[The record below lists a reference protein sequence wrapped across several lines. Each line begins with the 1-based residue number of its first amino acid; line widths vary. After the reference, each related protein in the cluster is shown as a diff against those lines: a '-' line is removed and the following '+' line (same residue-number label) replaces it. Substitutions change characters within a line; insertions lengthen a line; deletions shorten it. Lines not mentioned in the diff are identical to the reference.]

1 MRFGIVGEGVTDFY
15 VLESLL
21 IGFFNDKDLPVTR
34 FRPKQ
39 QEPFGYGNLMNYLSS
54 DDFKIDVESIDFT
67 IVQIDTK
74 ECADWNPSINNIG
87 DDDTQIVAFIEQV
100 RTFLIDKIGIDFYEE
115 FQDRIIFAIT
125 VHEIECW
132 LLPFHITTHAHQR
145 KMVGC
150 LGTLENIANTKG
162 ISINQK
168 NFQQGK
174 HYEDFAK
181 PMKKRKDLFQKM
193 ELNPSLKVFIQSLK
207 VKFPNGYISVDIEQ
221 Q

>member
-21 IGFFNDKDLPVTR
+21 IGFFNDKNLPVTR

-39 QEPFGYGNLMNYLSS
+39 QEPFGFGNLMNYLSS
-54 DDFKIDVESIDFT
+54 DDFKIDVESIDYT
-67 IVQIDTK
+67 LVQIDTK

-87 DDDTQIVAFIEQV
+87 DDAAQIEVFIEQV
-100 RTFLIDKIGIDFYEE
+100 KTFLIDKIGIDFYQE

-132 LLPFHITTHAHQR
+132 LLPFHITTLAHQR
-145 KMVGC
+145 KLVGC
-150 LGTLENIANTKG
+150 AGTLENIANAKG

-174 HYEDFAK
+174 HYEDFSK
-181 PMKKRKDLFQKM
+181 PLKKKKELLQKAI
-193 ELNPSLKVFIQSLK
+193 LNPSLKVFLENLQDM
-207 VKFPNGYISVDIEQ
+207 FPNDNSNNEEDPQ
-221 Q
+221 

>member
-39 QEPFGYGNLMNYLSS
+39 QEPFGFGNLMNYLTSE
-54 DDFKIDVESIDFT
+54 DFKIDVESIDFT

-87 DDDTQIVAFIEQV
+87 DDDAQIEDFIEQV
-100 RTFLIDKIGIDFYEE
+100 RTFLIDKIGIDFYQE

-132 LLPFHITTHAHQR
+132 LLPFHINTLARQR

-150 LGTLENIANTKG
+150 YGALETKAVSKG
-162 ISINQK
+162 ISLNQK

-174 HYEDFAK
+174 HYEDFSKPLKKKKELLLKAK
-181 PMKKRKDLFQKM
+181 
-193 ELNPSLKVFIQSLK
+193 LNPSLKVFIETLK
-207 VKFPNGYISVDIEQ
+207 EKFPHDISAAEGELQ
-221 Q
+221 

>member
-39 QEPFGYGNLMNYLSS
+39 QEPFGFGNLMNYLASE
-54 DDFKIDVESIDFT
+54 DFIIDLESVDFT
-67 IVQIDTK
+67 LVQIDTK

-87 DDDTQIVAFIEQV
+87 DDDTQIEVFIEQV
-100 RTFLIDKIGIDFYEE
+100 RNFLIDKIGNEFYQE

-132 LLPFHITTHAHQR
+132 LLPFHINTLAHQR
-145 KMVGC
+145 KIVGC
-150 LGTLENIANTKG
+150 IGTLENIANTKG

-174 HYEDFAK
+174 HYEDFSKPLKKKKELLLKAK
-181 PMKKRKDLFQKM
+181 
-193 ELNPSLKVFIQSLK
+193 LNPSLNAFIETLK
-207 VKFPNGYISVDIEQ
+207 VKFPNHNSVEESESQ
-221 Q
+221 

>member
-15 VLESLL
+15 VLENLL

-39 QEPFGYGNLMNYLSS
+39 QEPFGFGNLMNYLASE
-54 DDFKIDVESIDFT
+54 DFIIDLESVDFT
-67 IVQIDTK
+67 LVQIDTK

-87 DDDTQIVAFIEQV
+87 DDDTQIEVFIEQV
-100 RTFLIDKIGIDFYEE
+100 RNFLIDKIGNEFYQE

-132 LLPFHITTHAHQR
+132 LLPFHINTLAHQR
-145 KMVGC
+145 KIVGC
-150 LGTLENIANTKG
+150 IGTLENIANTKG

-174 HYEDFAK
+174 HYEDFSKPLKKKKELLLKAK
-181 PMKKRKDLFQKM
+181 
-193 ELNPSLKVFIQSLK
+193 LNPSLNAFIETLK
-207 VKFPNGYISVDIEQ
+207 VKFPNHNSVEESESQ
-221 Q
+221 